1 MRYYTNSL
9 VMLLLVALVF
19 TTCGSKP
26 KLSHGGPVLDYVSLL
41 DSLRAGGASVEPAG
55 EIEQPF
61 FSVTGRVIKVNGGDV
76 DVFEYDDSDD
86 ADAEAKKVSPDGRWV
101 GKIHVNWV
109 ATPHFYKRGKL
120 LVIYVGDTSNVLEVL
135 ETAVGPQFAGR

>member
-19 TTCGSKP
+19 TACGSKP

-86 ADAEAKKVSPDGRWV
+86 ADAEAKKVSTDAGWV
-101 GKIHVNWV
+101 GKHHVNWI

-120 LVIYVGDTSNVLEVL
+120 IVVYMGEKEAVLKTL
-135 ETAVGPQFAGR
+135 ETVAGPQFAGG